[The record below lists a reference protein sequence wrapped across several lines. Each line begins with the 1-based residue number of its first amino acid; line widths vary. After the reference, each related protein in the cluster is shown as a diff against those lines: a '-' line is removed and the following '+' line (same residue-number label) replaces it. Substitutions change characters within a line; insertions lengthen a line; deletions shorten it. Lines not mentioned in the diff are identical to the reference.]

1 MLRDCGIPDDES
13 KEGWAFRPGR
23 VFAPVNQALVRDPFL
38 FELKRTERCIRDIAR
53 VDADFRS
60 PRNVMQPEYLMALGL
75 AAVPIVMWH
84 SIRDLDLYRGVRSG
98 EPGGDGDDARLQR
111 PGHLEGI

>member
-13 KEGWAFRPGR
+13 KEEWAFRPGR

-60 PRNVMQPEYLMALGL
+60 PRQHHAARIPNGIGSRRRLNRDVALNFSGIERGL
-75 AAVPIVMWH
+75 PFLFVPINTVT
-84 SIRDLDLYRGVRSG
+84 
-98 EPGGDGDDARLQR
+98 
-111 PGHLEGI
+111 